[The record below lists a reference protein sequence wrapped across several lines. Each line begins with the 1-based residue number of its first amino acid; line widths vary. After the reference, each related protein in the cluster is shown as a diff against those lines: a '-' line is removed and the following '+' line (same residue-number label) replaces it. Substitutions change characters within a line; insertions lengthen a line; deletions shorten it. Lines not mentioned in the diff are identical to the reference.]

1 MRQLM
6 ARATV
11 LMSIL
16 AFALAGAGCA
26 RGVQS
31 ARTPE
36 PEAGQVAPAHS
47 GFLSDYS
54 RLRADPADPNLM
66 QYTAP
71 GVGRKYHKFMID
83 TPEFIINTGGLD
95 QVLDPARM
103 SEIAK
108 NYRAAMIA
116 ALSQHYQ
123 VVNHPGP
130 GVARLR
136 LAVVG
141 AVEVNE
147 RLKPINALPV
157 SALFKVARAATGT
170 NAQVLRMSI
179 ESEAIDSVTGAL
191 LGETV
196 DSRESSKTVVK
207 GNPADSDQLNQLID
221 FWVRRFVGRL
231 DAANGFAPSGSN

>member
-6 ARATV
+6 VRVTV

-16 AFALAGAGCA
+16 AFALAVGGCA

-31 ARTPE
+31 SRTPA
-36 PEAGQVAPAHS
+36 PEAGQAAPAHS

-54 RLRADPADPNLM
+54 LLRADPSDPNLK

-71 GVGRKYHKFMID
+71 GVARKYHKFMID
-83 TPEFIINTGGLD
+83 APEFIINTGGMD

-103 SEIAK
+103 SAISQS
-108 NYRAAMIA
+108 YRAAMIA
-116 ALSQHYQ
+116 ALSEHYQ
-123 VVNHPGP
+123 VVDRPGP

-170 NAQVLRMSI
+170 NAQVLRLSI
-179 ESEAIDSVTGAL
+179 ESEAVDSETGAL

-196 DSRESSKTVVK
+196 DSRESSKTVIK
-207 GNPADSDQLNQLID
+207 GNPADSDQVNQLIN
-221 FWVRRFVGRL
+221 FWVKRFVGRL
-231 DAANGFAPSGSN
+231 DQANGFPASGTR